1 MNGLVARTLAG
12 VVLALGFTGVGL
24 ATPTINFANGA
35 NNTQLGTSETVGGI
49 TIYGGAWNG
58 SSLHF
63 ANLWLRNQTND
74 HGLGVCSEGKDG
86 CSNGGGDVNEL
97 DNSGNYEGIVLD
109 KGASSPN
116 WASLWVSSLDSN
128 GSSGHETGTLLWGNT
143 LSDLLSNYFSFS
155 YGDFGTNVEGDVLG
169 LSQASSFDPTAR
181 YVIFV
186 AGTPNCLAGA
196 QTPGCNG
203 TNNDYLV
210 YGASLAS
217 VPEPPVLGLFGLGL
231 LLLAGLGYRST
242 RRGEIR

>member
-1 MNGLVARTLAG
+1 MNRLLSRSLAG
-12 VVLALGFTGVGL
+12 VVLALGFAGVGL
-24 ATPTINFANGA
+24 ATPTINFANGT
-35 NNTQLGTSETVGGI
+35 NNTELGSSETVGGI
-49 TIYGGAWNG
+49 AIYGADWNG
-58 SSLHF
+58 TSLHS
-63 ANLWLRNQTND
+63 ANLWLRNQAND
-74 HGLGVCSEGKDG
+74 HGLGVCSEGTD
-86 CSNGGGDVNEL
+86 CSRGGDWNEL
-97 DNSGNYEGIVLD
+97 SNEANYEGILLD
-109 KGASSPN
+109 KGAGSAN

-128 GSSGHETGTLLWGNT
+128 GGTGHETGTLLWGNT
-143 LSDLLSNYFSFS
+143 LSDLLTNYFSFS
-155 YGDFGTNVEGDVLG
+155 YGDFGTSVEGDVLS

-186 AGTPNCLAGA
+186 AGTPPCLAGV

-203 TNNDYLV
+203 INNDYLV